1 MTDKQLVND
10 RRAERLRSAVGE
22 AVSRYVARNPISEE
36 RHHRATSF
44 LPGGNTRSVLYYKPF
59 PLTFKKAEEA
69 RLYSVDDHVYRDF
82 LGEFTAGLYGH
93 SNRTILDA
101 VKSAMESGVSY
112 GGHNE
117 HEAIL
122 AAELCNRFPSFD
134 LVRFTN
140 SGTEANLMAIATAK
154 HYTGRNRIIVFEG
167 GYHGGLLTF
176 TTPSPL
182 NAPYDLCVLQYNDKD
197 GLERLFAESGEQV
210 AAVLVEPVQ
219 GAGGCIPAEREF
231 LLSVRDQCWKSGAL
245 LMFDEVMTSR
255 LSEGGVQAIEGI
267 NPDLTTVGK
276 YLGGGMSFGAFGGRR
291 DIMSMFDPVSDTGAL
306 QHAGTFNNNVFSMVA
321 GTVGLQQVYTADVAK
336 QLNERGDDL
345 RAELNQV
352 FARSGLAFQVTGRGS
367 MLCFHSTYAPI
378 KRWADLKGASKD
390 AETLLFHHLLE
401 RGVWIASRGMMALSL
416 PLTEDDFSHLVSGV
430 SEFAEE
436 YGDIVAA

>member
-1 MTDKQLVND
+1 MTYNQLVND
-10 RRAERLRSAVGE
+10 RRAEGLRRAVDE
-22 AVSRYVARNPISEE
+22 AVNRYVARNPTSEE
-36 RHHRATSF
+36 RHLRAKSV

-69 RLYSVDDHVYRDF
+69 RLYSVDDQVYRDF

-101 VKSAMESGVSY
+101 VKAAMESGVSY

-122 AAELCNRFPSFD
+122 AAELCKRFPSFD

-140 SGTEANLMAIATAK
+140 SGTEANLMAIATAR
-154 HYTGRNRIIVFEG
+154 HYTARDRIVVFEG
-167 GYHGGLLTF
+167 AYHGGLLTF
-176 TTPSPL
+176 TTPSAL
-182 NAPYDLCVLQYNDKD
+182 NVPYDVCVLQYNDED
-197 GLERLFAESGEQV
+197 GLERFFAESGEQV

-231 LLSVRDQCWKSGAL
+231 LCSLREQCRKSGAL
-245 LMFDEVMTSR
+245 LVFDEVMTSR

-291 DIMSMFDPVSDTGAL
+291 DIMSMFDPESDTRAL
-306 QHAGTFNNNVFSMVA
+306 QHAGTFNNNIFSMVA

-336 QLNERGDDL
+336 RLNERGDDL
-345 RAELNQV
+345 RTELNQI
-352 FARSGLAFQVTGRGS
+352 FDRSGLAFQVTGRGS
-367 MLCFHSTYAPI
+367 MLCFHSTRSPI
-378 KRWADLKGASKD
+378 KRWADLKEASKD
-390 AETLLFHHLLE
+390 AETLLFHHLIE
-401 RGVWIASRGMMALSL
+401 RGIWTASRGMIALSL
-416 PLTEDDFSHLVSGV
+416 PLSEEDFSHLVSAV

-436 YGDIVAA
+436 YRDLVSI